1 MDTKFKDTIAEFDTK
16 NVLGSVELFPN
27 QCISTWNTDVESK
40 IDLSNVEIK
49 NILVLGMG
57 GSALG
62 AYILQSLDIFTVP
75 INISH
80 DYNIPNFVNENTL
93 VLAISYSGGTEET
106 LSATKKAIEKNAN
119 VVCITVGGELE
130 KIATEPSTAG
140 KNNLD
145 LRKINTEYNPCN
157 QPRFGVGFMMMHIIK
172 VCTDYRVCNLN
183 HTDVESA
190 LAELE
195 SWQNNF
201 KQNNLIDTIYTEAQT
216 IKDFMPVLVYSEHL
230 TNLGRF
236 TRNQIH
242 ETAKTLALAHEIPEL
257 NHHLMEGLEFPDTN
271 KEKIYFVFFESNLY
285 SEKINKRIAVTK
297 DVLAKQGI
305 KHTTVDMDGKSKLAQ
320 ILIGMQRAM
329 YLAYTLGIIHEKD
342 PSDIKWVN
350 YFKEQLAK

>member
-1 MDTKFKDTIAEFDTK
+1 MQETFKKNIAQYDSK

-27 QCISTWNTDVESK
+27 QCISTWNTNVENK

-80 DYNIPNFVNENTL
+80 DYNIPNFVNEDTL

-106 LSATKKAIEKNAN
+106 LSATKKAIAKNAH

-130 KIATEPSTAG
+130 KIATE
-140 KNNLD
+140 NNLD
-145 LRKINTEYNPCN
+145 LRKINTEHNPCN

-172 VCTDYRVCNLN
+172 VCTDYRVCNLGK
-183 HTDVESA
+183 DEVEKA

-216 IKDFMPVLVYSEHL
+216 MKDFMPVLVYSEHL

-257 NHHLMEGLEFPDTN
+257 NHHLMEGLEFPNTN
-271 KEKIYFVFFESNLY
+271 KEKVYFVFFESNLY

-305 KHTTVDMDGKSKLAQ
+305 KYTTVDMEGKSKLAQ
-320 ILIGMQRAM
+320 ILIGMQKAM

-350 YFKEQLAK
+350 YFKEQLSK

>member
-1 MDTKFKDTIAEFDTK
+1 MQEIFKNAIAQYDSK

-27 QCISTWNTDVESK
+27 QCISTWNTNVENK

-106 LSATKKAIEKNAN
+106 LSATKKAIEKNAK

-130 KIATEPSTAG
+130 KIAIE
-140 KNNLD
+140 NNLD

-172 VCTDYRVCNLN
+172 VCTDYKVCNLN
-183 HTDVESA
+183 HTNVESA
-190 LAELE
+190 LVELE

-271 KEKIYFVFFESNLY
+271 KEKVYFIFFESNLY

-305 KHTTVDMDGKSKLAQ
+305 KYKIVEMEGESKLAQ

>member
-1 MDTKFKDTIAEFDTK
+1 MQETFKNSVAKYDSK
-16 NVLGSVELFPN
+16 NVLGSVELFAK
-27 QCISTWNTDVESK
+27 QCSSTWHNTSPMRERKKV
-40 IDLSNVEIK
+40 K
-49 NILVLGMG
+49 NILVAGMG

-75 INISH
+75 IIMSH
-80 DYNIPNFVNENTL
+80 DYKIPAWVNEDTL

-106 LSATKKAIEKNAN
+106 LSATKNALEKKAQI
-119 VVCITVGGELE
+119 VCITTGGELE

-172 VCTDYRVCNLN
+172 TCLDYEVCNIEKD
-183 HTDVESA
+183 TVEKA
-190 LAELE
+190 LIELE
-195 SWQNNF
+195 AWQNNF
-201 KQNNLIDTIYTEAQT
+201 AKNNSIDTIYTEAQT
-216 IKDFMPVLVYSEHL
+216 LADYMPVLVYSEHL

-242 ETAKTLALAHEIPEL
+242 ETAKTLAITHEIPEL

-271 KEKIYFVFFESNLY
+271 KEKVYFMFFESNLY

-305 KHTTVDMDGKSKLAQ
+305 KYTSVDMEGKSKLAQ
-320 ILIGMQRAM
+320 ILIGMLRSM
-329 YLAYTLGIIHEKD
+329 YTAYTLGIIHEKD
-342 PSDIKWVN
+342 PSDIRWVD
-350 YFKEQLAK
+350 YFKEQLSK

>member
-1 MDTKFKDTIAEFDTK
+1 MQEIFKNAIEQYDSK

-27 QCISTWNTDVESK
+27 QCISTWNTNVENK
-40 IDLSNVEIK
+40 INLSNVKVK

-80 DYNIPNFVNENTL
+80 DYNIPNFVNEDTL

-106 LSATKKAIEKNAN
+106 LSATKKAIAKNAK

-130 KIATEPSTAG
+130 KIATD
-140 KNNLD
+140 NNLD

-183 HTDVESA
+183 HNDVGSA

-271 KEKIYFVFFESNLY
+271 KEKVYFVFFESNLY

-305 KHTTVDMDGKSKLAQ
+305 KYTTVDMEGKGKLAQ

-329 YLAYTLGIIHEKD
+329 YLAYTLGIIHQKD

>member
-1 MDTKFKDTIAEFDTK
+1 MDTKFKDAIVEFDTK

-27 QCISTWNTDVESK
+27 QCISTWNASVEERAGK
-40 IDLSNVEIK
+40 SNGGIK
-49 NILVLGMG
+49 NIIVLGMG

-62 AYILQSLDIFTVP
+62 AYILQSLDIFNVP
-75 INISH
+75 ITISH

-106 LSATKKAIEKNAN
+106 ISATKKTIAKNSQ

-130 KIATEPSTAG
+130 KIAIE
-140 KNNLD
+140 NNLD

-172 VCTDYRVCNLN
+172 VATGYGVCNLGKEE
-183 HTDVESA
+183 VEKA

-195 SWQNNF
+195 AWQNNF
-201 KQNNLIDTIYTEAQT
+201 KINNSIDTIYTEANEM
-216 IKDFMPVLVYSEHL
+216 KDFMPVLVYSEHL

-271 KEKIYFVFFESNLY
+271 KEKVYFVFFESNLY
-285 SEKINKRIAVTK
+285 SEKINKRISVTK
-297 DVLAKQGI
+297 DVLSKQGI
-305 KHTTVDMDGKSKLAQ
+305 KYTTVDMDGESKLAQ

>member
-1 MDTKFKDTIAEFDTK
+1 MDTKFKDAIAQYDSK

-27 QCISTWNTDVESK
+27 QCISTWNTNVESK

-80 DYNIPNFVNENTL
+80 DYNIPSFVNEHTL

-106 LSATKKAIEKNAN
+106 LSATKKAIAKNAK

-130 KIATEPSTAG
+130 KIALE
-140 KNNLD
+140 NNLD
-145 LRKINTEYNPCN
+145 LRKINTEANPCG
-157 QPRFGVGFMMMHIIK
+157 QPRFGVGFMIMHILK
-172 VCTDYRVCNLN
+172 VCMDYKVCNLN
-183 HTDVESA
+183 TNEIEQA

-195 SWQNNF
+195 NTKGDSMLDLAHTLAD
-201 KQNNLIDTIYTEAQT
+201 K
-216 IKDFMPVLVYSEHL
+216 MPVLVYAEHL

-236 TRNQIH
+236 TRNQLH

-257 NHHLMEGLEFPDTN
+257 NHHLMEGLEFPETN
-271 KEKIYFVFFESNLY
+271 KEKIYFIFFESNLY
-285 SEKINKRIAVTK
+285 SEKINKRFAVTK
-297 DVLAKQGI
+297 DVLSKQGI
-305 KHTTVDMDGKSKLAQ
+305 QYASIKMTGESKLGQ
-320 ILIGMQRAM
+320 ILIGMQNAM
-329 YLAYTLGIIHEKD
+329 YLAYDMGIIHEKD

-350 YFKEQLAK
+350 YFKEQLGK

>member
-1 MDTKFKDTIAEFDTK
+1 MQDIFKNAIAQYDTK
-16 NVLGSVELFPN
+16 NVFGSVELFAK
-27 QCISTWNTDVESK
+27 QCRSTWE
-40 IDLSNVEIK
+40 NVSEK
-49 NILVLGMG
+49 KEGKKVRNILVAGMG

-62 AYILQSLDIFTVP
+62 AYILQSLNIFTVP
-75 INISH
+75 ITMSH
-80 DYNIPNFVNENTL
+80 DYNIPAWVDENTL

-106 LSATKKAIEKNAN
+106 LSATHLALEKKAQM
-119 VVCITVGGELE
+119 VCITVGGELE
-130 KIATEPSTAG
+130 KIATE
-140 KNNLD
+140 NNLD

-172 VCTDYRVCNLN
+172 VATDYRVCNLN
-183 HTDVESA
+183 SDEVAKA
-190 LAELE
+190 LMELE
-195 SWQNNF
+195 AWQNNF
-201 KQNNLIDTIYTEAQT
+201 KQNNLIDEIYTEAQT
-216 IKDFMPVLVYSEHL
+216 LRDVMQVLVYSEHL

-257 NHHLMEGLEFPDTN
+257 NHHLMEGLEFPNTN
-271 KEKIYFVFFESNLY
+271 KEKVYFMFFESNLY

-305 KHTTVDMDGKSKLAQ
+305 KYTTVEMEGRSKLAQ

-329 YLAYTLGIIHEKD
+329 YLAYTLGIIHQKD